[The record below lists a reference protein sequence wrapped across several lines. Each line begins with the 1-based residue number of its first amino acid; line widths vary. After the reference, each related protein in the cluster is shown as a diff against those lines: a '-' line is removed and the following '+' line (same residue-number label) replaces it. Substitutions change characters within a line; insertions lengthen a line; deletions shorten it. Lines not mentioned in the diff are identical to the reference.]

1 MSNLVCQ
8 LIFFEMSKKL
18 SVLNFLSVIL
28 VIAVNYFAQAVRFNN
43 NTISS
48 LSKEYDNLFTPAGYA
63 FSIWGIIFIS
73 LFFYAGFQLYKAFS
87 SYFDSGNILKTGY
100 WFIIANLANALWVV
114 VWLYEYTFIS
124 VIVMFVILGSLLKIV
139 LNTNMERWDAPL
151 KIIAFTWWPICLY
164 AGWIAVASI
173 ANVAAY
179 LSKIGWDGWIFSES
193 QWTVIMIVIAVII
206 NTMMIYKRN
215 MREFA
220 LVGVWALIAIY
231 VRHESGNQLIA
242 YTAIGGAILLFAYI
256 SYHGFVNRKT
266 NPFYKLLNTKA
277 NI

>member
-1 MSNLVCQ
+1 
-8 LIFFEMSKKL
+8 MSKKL

-28 VIAVNYFAQAVRFNN
+28 VIAVNYFAQAGRFNN
-43 NTISS
+43 NTIAS
-48 LSKEYDNLFTPAGYA
+48 LSREYDNLFTPAGYA

-73 LFFYAGFQLYKAFS
+73 LLFYTGFQLYKAFS
-87 SYFDSGNILKTGY
+87 SYFDSGIILKTGY
-100 WFIIANLANALWVV
+100 WFIIANLANALWVI

-139 LNTNMERWDAPL
+139 INTNMERWDAPL
-151 KIIAFTWWPICLY
+151 KTIAFTWWPICLY

-193 QWTVIMIVIAVII
+193 QWTVIMIGIAVIV
-206 NTMMIYKRN
+206 NSLMIYKRN

-231 VRHESGNQLIA
+231 VRHESENQLIA
-242 YTAIGGAILLFAYI
+242 YSAIGGATLLLAHI

-266 NPFYKLLNTKA
+266 NPFHKMLNSKA

>member
-1 MSNLVCQ
+1 
-8 LIFFEMSKKL
+8 MSKKL

-28 VIAVNYFAQAVRFNN
+28 VIAVNYFAQAGRFNN
-43 NTISS
+43 NTIAS
-48 LSKEYDNLFTPAGYA
+48 LSREYDNLFTPAGYA

-73 LFFYAGFQLYKAFS
+73 LLFYTGFQLYKAFS
-87 SYFDSGNILKTGY
+87 SYFDSGYILKTGY
-100 WFIIANLANALWVV
+100 WFIIANLANALWVI

-139 LNTNMERWDAPL
+139 INTNMERWDAPL

-173 ANVAAY
+173 VNVAAY
-179 LSKIGWDGWIFSES
+179 LSKIGWDGWIFSDS
-193 QWTVIMIVIAVII
+193 QWTVIMIGIAVIV
-206 NTMMIYKRN
+206 NSLMIYKRN

-256 SYHGFVNRKT
+256 SYHGFVSRKT
-266 NPFYKLLNTKA
+266 NPFYKLRNKKA
-277 NI
+277 KL

>member
-1 MSNLVCQ
+1 
-8 LIFFEMSKKL
+8 MSKKL

-28 VIAVNYFAQAVRFNN
+28 VIAVNYFARAGRFNN
-43 NTISS
+43 NTIAS
-48 LSKEYDNLFTPAGYA
+48 LSREYDNLFTPAGYA

-73 LFFYAGFQLYKAFS
+73 LLFYTGFQLYRSFTS
-87 SYFDSGNILKTGY
+87 FFDSGYILKTGY
-100 WFIIANLANALWVV
+100 WFIIANLANALWVI
-114 VWLYEYTFIS
+114 VWLYEHTFIS

-139 LNTNMERWDAPL
+139 KNTNMERWDAPL
-151 KIIAFTWWPICLY
+151 KTIAFTWWPICLY

-179 LSKIGWDGWIFSES
+179 LSKIGWDGWILSKS
-193 QWTVIMIVIAVII
+193 QWTVIMICIAVIV
-206 NTMMIYKRN
+206 NSLMIYKRN

-242 YTAIGGAILLFAYI
+242 YSAIGGAILLAVYI

-266 NPFYKLLNTKA
+266 NPFFRLLNKKA
-277 NI
+277 KL

>member
-1 MSNLVCQ
+1 
-8 LIFFEMSKKL
+8 MSKKL

-28 VIAVNYFAQAVRFNN
+28 VITVNYFAQAVRFNN

-87 SYFDSGNILKTGY
+87 NYFDSGNILKTGY

-164 AGWIAVASI
+164 TGWIAVASI

-179 LSKIGWDGWIFSES
+179 LSKIGWDGGIFSES
-193 QWTVIMIVIAVII
+193 QWTVIMIVIAVIV
-206 NTMMIYKRN
+206 NSLMIYKRN

-256 SYHGFVNRKT
+256 SYHGFINRKT
-266 NPFYKLLNTKA
+266 NPLYKLLNSKA

>member
-1 MSNLVCQ
+1 
-8 LIFFEMSKKL
+8 MSKKL

-28 VIAVNYFAQAVRFNN
+28 VIAVNYMAQTMQFNN

-48 LSKEYDNLFTPAGYA
+48 LSNEYNNLFTPAGYA

-73 LFFYAGFQLYKAFS
+73 LLFYTGFQLYKAFS
-87 SYFDSGNILKTGY
+87 SYFDSDSILKTGY
-100 WFIIANLANALWVV
+100 WFITANLANALWVI
-114 VWLYEYTFIS
+114 VWLYEYTFFS

-151 KIIAFTWWPICLY
+151 KTIAFTWWPICVY

-179 LSKIGWDGWIFSES
+179 LTKIGWDGWIFSQS
-193 QWTVIMIVIAVII
+193 QWTVILIVIAVII
-206 NTMMIYKRN
+206 NALIIYKRN

-231 VRHESGNQLIA
+231 VRHQGGNQLIGI
-242 YTAIGGAILLFAYI
+242 TSIGGAIFLFAYLI
-256 SYHGFVNRKT
+256 THGFVNRKT
-266 NPFYKLLNTKA
+266 NPIYKLLNRKA

>member
-1 MSNLVCQ
+1 
-8 LIFFEMSKKL
+8 MSKKL

-28 VIAVNYFAQAVRFNN
+28 VIAVNYFAQAGRFNN
-43 NTISS
+43 NTIAS
-48 LSKEYDNLFTPAGYA
+48 LSKEFDNLFTPAGYA

-73 LFFYAGFQLYKAFS
+73 LLFYAGFQLYKTFS
-87 SYFDSGNILKTGY
+87 SDFDSGHILKTGY
-100 WFIIANLANALWVV
+100 WFMIANLANSLWVI
-114 VWLYEYTFIS
+114 VWLYEYTFFS

-164 AGWIAVASI
+164 SGWITVASI

-179 LSKIGWDGWIFSES
+179 LSKIGWDGWIFSEN
-193 QWTVIMIVIAVII
+193 QWTVIMIVIAVIV
-206 NTMMIYKRN
+206 NLLMIYKRN

-231 VRHESGNQLIA
+231 MRHENGNQLIA
-242 YTAIGGAILLFAYI
+242 YTAIGGAILLVAYI
-256 SYHGFVNRKT
+256 SYHGFINRKT
-266 NPFYKLLNTKA
+266 NPIHKLLNSKA

>member
-1 MSNLVCQ
+1 
-8 LIFFEMSKKL
+8 MSKKL

-28 VIAVNYFAQAVRFNN
+28 VITVNYLAQAGRFNN
-43 NTISS
+43 NTIAS
-48 LSKEYDNLFTPAGYA
+48 LSGEYDNLFTPAGYA

-73 LFFYAGFQLYKAFS
+73 LLFYAGFQLYKAFS
-87 SYFDSGNILKTGY
+87 SFFDSGNILKTGY
-100 WFIIANLANALWVV
+100 WFVIANLANSLWVI
-114 VWLYEYTFIS
+114 VWLYEYTLIS
-124 VIVMFVILGSLLKIV
+124 VILMFIILGSLLKIV

-151 KIIAFTWWPICLY
+151 KIIAFAWWPICLY

-193 QWTVIMIVIAVII
+193 QWTVIMIGIAVIV
-206 NTMMIYKRN
+206 NSLMIYKRN

-242 YTAIGGAILLFAYI
+242 YTAIGGAILLLVYI

-266 NPFYKLLNTKA
+266 SPFHKLLNSKA
-277 NI
+277 KL